1 MVLFTVDVF
10 FCHLSV
16 MEKFPEKI
24 AVFFNKGVLI
34 FSKELY
40 DVVSSLI
47 RLSLFFIKIPVHMS
61 SFSHAT
67 LVRSR

>member
-1 MVLFTVDVF
+1 MVLLAVDVF

-40 DVVSSLI
+40 DVSSLI